1 MVRVPEIQECAKCH
15 SRKLAFIKC
24 DGKPHHG
31 RLNCGECGGFI
42 TWINKSLAKFLCRL
56 RGDV

>member
-24 DGKPHHG
+24 DGKP
-31 RLNCGECGGFI
+31 
-42 TWINKSLAKFLCRL
+42 